1 MPKVSGRP
9 MADIVCFES
18 PAAPINS
25 CAPVK
30 SRPVG
35 LCQIF
40 RWIDGLCHFLNS
52 EIMAGGSIIEN
63 MSSRK
68 LGYVLAGA
76 SGFLLLCFLL
86 GALVS
91 PTPNASMQYLATK
104 CVDKSGGV
112 DRKSWFWPRGKGS
125 CQRIERFDDPEASK
139 QQLTADHIGMISIY
153 QLHVILMNS

>member
-1 MPKVSGRP
+1 
-9 MADIVCFES
+9 
-18 PAAPINS
+18 
-25 CAPVK
+25 
-30 SRPVG
+30 
-35 LCQIF
+35 
-40 RWIDGLCHFLNS
+40 
-52 EIMAGGSIIEN
+52 MAGGSIIEN

-139 QQLTADHIGMISIY
+139 QQLTADHIGIISIY
-153 QLHVILMNS
+153 QLHVIGMNS